1 MIAEIVSEYASGS
14 EINLMRVFF
23 IAMLV
28 AGVLGLKRLK
38 A

>member
-23 IAMLV
+23 ITTLV